1 MTRTSN
7 LRSQEDPLKV
17 LFIGGTGI
25 ISSACVD
32 LAVARGIDVV
42 LLNRG
47 RATRPIPE
55 TVSVLQGDIR
65 DKDAVSRLLQ
75 DMTFDV
81 VADFVAFTP
90 AHVETDLALF
100 RGRTKQYIFISSAS
114 AYQTPPVNWLTTE
127 STPLRNPYW
136 AYSRDKI
143 ACEERLMV
151 AYREEG
157 FPVTIV
163 RPSHTYDARS
173 LPLDGG
179 YTVVHRMRT
188 GKPVI
193 VHGDG
198 TSLWTLTHHRDFA
211 KGFVGLLGNPHAL
224 GEAIHIT
231 SDEVLTWN
239 QIVEIIADAAGVE
252 AKMVHM
258 PSEQIAAF
266 DANWGAG
273 LLGDKAH
280 SMVFDN
286 TKIKRLVPEYVATIP
301 FRQGAAEIIA
311 WYDSHPEAQSVRAE
325 LDQLMDTMI
334 AASEAVRPAAGLP
347 NIK

>member
-1 MTRTSN
+1 
-7 LRSQEDPLKV
+7 LEDSLKV
-17 LFIGGTGI
+17 LFIGGTGT
-25 ISSACVD
+25 ISSACVEF
-32 LAVARGIDVV
+32 AVARGVDVV

-47 RATRPIPE
+47 QGTRPVPANV
-55 TVSVLQGDIR
+55 TVLQGDIR
-65 DKDAVSRLLQ
+65 EKAATAQVLK

-81 VADFVAFTP
+81 VVDFVAFTP
-90 AHVETDLALF
+90 DHIETDLELF
-100 RGRTKQYIFISSAS
+100 REHTKQYIFISSAS
-114 AYQTPPVNWLTTE
+114 AYQTPPRNWLTTE

-136 AYSRDKI
+136 AYSRAKI

-173 LPLDGG
+173 IPLEGK
-179 YTVVHRMRT
+179 YTVLNRMRA
-188 GKPVI
+188 GKQVI

-211 KGFVGLLGNPHAL
+211 KGFVGLLGNPHAI

-239 QIVEIIADAAGVE
+239 HIVDTLADALGVE
-252 AKMVHM
+252 AHIVHI
-258 PSEQIAAF
+258 PSDVIASYDEA
-266 DANWGAG
+266 WGAS

-286 TKIKRLVPEYVATIP
+286 TKIKRLVPDYAATIP
-301 FRQGAAEIIA
+301 FHQGAAEIVT
-311 WYDSHPEAQSVRAE
+311 WYENHPDAQHVDE
-325 LDQLMDTMI
+325 KLDQLMETMI
-334 AASEAVRPAAGLP
+334 ADYTLARSSQA
-347 NIK
+347 

>member
-1 MTRTSN
+1 
-7 LRSQEDPLKV
+7 LKA

-32 LAVARGIDVV
+32 LAVARGIDLV

-47 RATRPIPE
+47 QATRPIPA
-55 TVSVLQGDIR
+55 TVRVLQGDIR
-65 DKDAVSRLLQ
+65 DKDAVSQLLQ

-81 VADFVAFTP
+81 VANFVAFTP
-90 AHVETDLALF
+90 EHIETDLALF

-114 AYQTPPVNWLTTE
+114 AYQTPPGNWLTTE

-143 ACEERLMV
+143 ACEARLTV
-151 AYREEG
+151 AYRKDG

-163 RPSHTYDARS
+163 RPSHTYDART
-173 LPLDGG
+173 LPFDGG
-179 YTVVHRMRT
+179 YTVLHRMRA
-188 GKPVI
+188 GNKVI

-198 TSLWTLTHHRDFA
+198 TSLWVLTHHRDFA

-239 QIVEIIADAAGVE
+239 QIFEIVADAAGV
-252 AKMVHM
+252 APQIVHI
-258 PSEQIAAF
+258 PSERIAAY
-266 DANWGAG
+266 DARWGAG

-286 TKIKRLVPEYVATIP
+286 TKIKRLVPGYVATIP
-301 FRQGAAEIIA
+301 FRQGAAETVA
-311 WYDSHPEAQSVRAE
+311 WYDSHPEAQKVDEQR
-325 LDQLMDTMI
+325 DRLMDTMI
-334 AASEAVRPAAGLP
+334 AGYESVGP
-347 NIK
+347 NTSGTT

>member
-1 MTRTSN
+1 MKT
-7 LRSQEDPLKV
+7 
-17 LFIGGTGI
+17 LFIGGTGT
-25 ISSACVD
+25 ISSACVE
-32 LAVARGIDVV
+32 LAVARGIDLV

-47 RATRPIPE
+47 HGTRPLPA
-55 TVSVLQGDIR
+55 TVPILQGDIR
-65 DKDAVSRLLQ
+65 DKRAISQLLQ

-81 VADFVAFTP
+81 VVNFVAFTP
-90 AHVETDLALF
+90 EHIETDLELF

-114 AYQTPPVNWLTTE
+114 AYQTPPVNWPTTE

-136 AYSRDKI
+136 AYSRAKI
-143 ACEERLMV
+143 ACEERLMR
-151 AYREEG
+151 AYREEE

-173 LPLDGG
+173 IPLDGK
-179 YTVVHRMRT
+179 YTVLDRMRV
-188 GKPVI
+188 GKKVV

-211 KGFVGLLGNPHAL
+211 KGFVPLLGNPHAL

-239 QIVEIIADAAGVE
+239 QIVEIFANAMGVE
-252 AKMVHM
+252 ANIVHI
-258 PSEQIAAF
+258 PSEVIAAF
-266 DANWGAG
+266 DPEWGAG

-286 TKIKRLVPEYVATIP
+286 TKIKRLVPEYVASIP

-311 WYDSHPEAQSVRAE
+311 WYDSHPTAQKVDERLNQLIETMVAAYESVGRHTLA
-325 LDQLMDTMI
+325 T
-334 AASEAVRPAAGLP
+334 A
-347 NIK
+347 